1 MTIKR
6 VEIYNKLLPIGASL
20 EDIKVIGDI
29 IYYAVRKN
37 FDCYCKN
44 KNHPISKNAYSWAF
58 EDIYKLRE
66 YKDGLDKKNNQ
77 IIIDTKG
84 KKVNIA
90 DVQQEIES
98 CVNAIYT
105 MTTKGY
111 ITDLI

>member
-6 VEIYNKLLPIGASL
+6 IEIYNKLLPIGSSL

-44 KNHPISKNAYSWAF
+44 KNHPISKIAYSWAF

-66 YKDGLDKKNNQ
+66 YRDSVDKKNRP
-77 IIIDTKG
+77 IITDSRG
-84 KKVNIA
+84 KKINIEDINKELEKCVYSIY
-90 DVQQEIES
+90 DVS
-98 CVNAIYT
+98 S
-105 MTTKGY
+105 KGY
-111 ITDLI
+111 ISRLL